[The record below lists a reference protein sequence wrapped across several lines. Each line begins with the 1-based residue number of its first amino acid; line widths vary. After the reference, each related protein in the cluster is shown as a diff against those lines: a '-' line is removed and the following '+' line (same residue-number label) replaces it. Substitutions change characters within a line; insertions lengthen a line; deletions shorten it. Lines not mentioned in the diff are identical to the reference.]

1 MPRTMPHVQDQ
12 LAALAKEFHSFR
24 SDKHQ
29 SYKDLDEAQTRLT
42 FIDEFWRIL
51 GWDVKNLAQVQV
63 ETRVGTKKP
72 DYRFLSGKST
82 VFFVEAKKP
91 IEKLKD
97 PKHIFQAKS
106 YGWSD
111 NVPLVIL
118 MDFEEFRPFR
128 TRTQPKFD
136 KPEQGLL
143 KKLDMLYTDYA
154 DRADD
159 LLNTFGREAVMA
171 GSLSDMLKF
180 TTAERNATVDKEF
193 LKTLA
198 DWRERLASHI
208 ALRNSFDDDFALA
221 EAVQRILD
229 RLVFVRILE
238 DRDIE
243 TEQHLERLT
252 QQRST
257 QRGEENI
264 YDAFVKLSQ
273 RLAPKYNGLL
283 FNAHPLSEELAI
295 DDAAFRPIVKELHA
309 NESPYRFDVI
319 PVDVLGTIYERF
331 LGDEIR
337 LTTSGRAK
345 VETKPE
351 VRKAG
356 GVYYTPQYIVEYIVE
371 NTVGNLLK
379 KCKTPDDVRKLR
391 ICDPACG
398 SGSFLLGAFDALI
411 RWCEAWY
418 AATKNPEKD
427 WVVTLQ
433 PAKNR
438 KKAVTIPLA
447 FKNPEGAVRLTAYAK
462 GRIVQD
468 CLYGV
473 DLDRQ
478 ATEVA
483 QMSLYIKVLE
493 HLGEEQQHVAQ
504 MLDFKEA
511 LLPTLSNNIKCGN
524 SLIGSDFS
532 NEDLFGLS
540 DKEQRK
546 INPFDWQHQFPFL
559 KQTGGF
565 DAVIGNPPYVRIQV
579 MKEFAPREV
588 EIYKTSFKSAQDKN
602 YDIYVAF
609 IEKSLSLLNKKGLSG
624 LIVPNKFMQQEYGE
638 NIRRMISER
647 KSIRSIVNF
656 KDQQVFEGATTYTC
670 LLFLGSA
677 ESKEFQY
684 AEVSTLAEFAQEKTP
699 QTISVYASSTISDAA
714 WTLSAGAGGAVF
726 EKLQQFPKLET
737 ITREIFVGLQT
748 SADKILILEQAHAHV
763 SGIITLHSQAL
774 NNEHQ
779 FELELAKP
787 IVSGSDVKRYTTPE
801 KHQFVIF
808 PYHVQDDKATLIS
821 EKEMIA
827 RFPLTWQ
834 YLRDNKKALAGRENG
849 KFNDVEWYRFGRN
862 QNITRQEYRKLCVP
876 RLVQRIQAVYD
887 RNGEYY
893 LDNVDVGGV
902 TLVNDSEEQY
912 LCVMGLLNSTL
923 LTWYLRLIS
932 TPFRGGFYSC
942 NKQYLS
948 QLPIPPIPDPKP
960 LTALVEKMLDAQAKR
975 KASRTDFE
983 RGQWEQTISRLDRE
997 IDAVVYGLYGLTAE
1011 EIRVVEGSE

>member
-1 MPRTMPHVQDQ
+1 MSSVQDQ
-12 LAALAKEFHSFR
+12 LAQLSKEFHSFR
-24 SDKHQ
+24 SDRHQ
-29 SYKDLDEAQTRLT
+29 SYKDLDEAQTRLS
-42 FIDEFWRIL
+42 FIDKFWTIL
-51 GWDVKNLAQVQV
+51 GWNVTNTVQVQV

-72 DYRFLSGKST
+72 DYRFLAGKST

-128 TRTQPKFD
+128 TRTQPKLD
-136 KPEQGLL
+136 KPEHGLL

-154 DRADD
+154 DRAQD

-171 GSLSDMLKF
+171 GSLADITKS

-208 ALRNSFDDDFALA
+208 ALRNSFDDDFALS

-243 TEQHLERLT
+243 TEQHLEHLT
-252 QQRST
+252 R
-257 QRGEENI
+257 RGEENI

-283 FNAHPLSEELAI
+283 FNAHPLSEELTI

-371 NTVGNLLK
+371 NTIGKLLQQ
-379 KCKTPDDVRKLR
+379 CKTPDDVRRLR

-418 AATKNPEKD
+418 AAASNPEKD
-427 WVVTLQ
+427 WVLTLQ
-433 PAKNR
+433 PSKNR

-447 FKNPEGAVRLTAYAK
+447 FKTPEGAVRLTAYAK

-473 DLDRQ
+473 DVDRQ

-532 NEDLFGLS
+532 NDDLFGLS

-546 INPFDWQHQFPFL
+546 INPFDWHHHFPFL

-565 DAVIGNPPYVRIQV
+565 DAVIGNPPYVRQELLGEDS
-579 MKEFAPREV
+579 KAYF
-588 EIYKTSFKSAQDKN
+588 QQH
-602 YDIYVAF
+602 YDVYHGMADLYSYF
-609 IEKSLSLLNKKGLSG
+609 IEQSCKLLNPSG
-624 LIVPNKFMQQEYGE
+624 FYGVIVANKWMRANYGE
-638 NIRRMISER
+638 PLRVWL
-647 KSIRSIVNF
+647 KKQAIVELLDF
-656 KDQQVFEGATTYTC
+656 GDLPVFESATTYPCILILQQRTSTKQAPTA
-670 LLFLGSA
+670 FSA
-677 ESKEFQY
+677 ASI
-684 AEVSTLAEFAQEKTP
+684 STLAFEHLREEADKHRVT
-699 QTISVYASSTISDAA
+699 VRYAALADEG
-714 WTLSAGAGGAVF
+714 WTLTD
-726 EKLQQFPKLET
+726 ERT
-737 ITREIFVGLQT
+737 T
-748 SADKILILEQAHAHV
+748 
-763 SGIITLHSQAL
+763 AL
-774 NNEHQ
+774 
-779 FELELAKP
+779 LAKLKAAGTP
-787 IVSGSDVKRYTTPE
+787 LGDYVQKQIYRGVLTGLNEAFVIDSETRNRLIAEDPRSIKVLKPFLAGRDVKRYAEPIAE
-801 KHQFVIF
+801 KYLIFTRRGIDISQYPAIERHLAQFKKNLMPKPKNWKGDDWQGRKPGSYAWYEIQDSVDYFKEFEKPKIIV
-808 PYHVQDDKATLIS
+808 PAIVQRGAYSLDKTGFYSNDKTSIIVSDSLALLGILNSKATDFFMHS
-821 EKEMIA
+821 IA
-827 RFPLTWQ
+827 
-834 YLRDNKKALAGRENG
+834 
-849 KFNDVEWYRFGRN
+849 
-862 QNITRQEYRKLCVP
+862 
-876 RLVQRIQAVYD
+876 
-887 RNGEYY
+887 
-893 LDNVDVGGV
+893 
-902 TLVNDSEEQY
+902 
-912 LCVMGLLNSTL
+912 STKQ
-923 LTWYLRLIS
+923 
-932 TPFRGGFYSC
+932 GGFYEY
-942 NKQYLS
+942 KPMYLV
-948 QLPIPPIPDPKP
+948 QLPIPAIPDPKP

-975 KASRTDFE
+975 KAARTDFE
-983 RGQWEQTISRLDRE
+983 RGQWEQTISRVDRE

-1011 EIRVVEGSE
+1011 EIRVVEQG